1 MRSQVLWHCGEDELN
16 PFIRWSPIRPLVQWW
31 NGRKMNNYIS
41 VELDKRFAE
50 LQSRSKDADSS
61 RSIIDLALESY
72 ITANPSLAA
81 SKTLDASFKSW
92 AITQIRLFL
101 FAGHDSTSS
110 TICYIYYLLARH
122 PSCLARLRAE
132 HDSIFGTDLA
142 TVPTLLLEQ
151 PHLINQ
157 LPYTLAVLKES
168 LRLFPPASAMRGG
181 RAGVSLTD
189 PKGNAYPTE
198 GTNIWIL
205 HHVLQRNPQYW
216 KDPDAFI
223 PDRWLVGPEDPYYPV
238 KGAWRPF
245 EFGPRNCVGQTLVT
259 LDVRVALVMTVRE
272 FDIRDAYEEW
282 DSVHPMKEIKDVR
295 GERCYQV
302 SQGAAH
308 PADGFPC
315 RVSIRKVSG
324 E

>member
-1 MRSQVLWHCGEDELN
+1 
-16 PFIRWSPIRPLVQWW
+16 
-31 NGRKMNNYIS
+31 MNNYIS
-41 VELDKRFAE
+41 KELDKRFVE
-50 LQSRSKDADSS
+50 RYSRDNDKNVTS

-72 ITANPSLAA
+72 MADNPCIDA
-81 SKTLDASFKSW
+81 SKGMGKSFKAW

-110 TICYIYYLLARH
+110 TICYIYYLLSHH
-122 PSCLARLRAE
+122 PDCLAQLRAE
-132 HDSIFGTDLA
+132 HDEVFGKDLSA
-142 TVPTLLLEQ
+142 VTLLLKER

-181 RAGVSLTD
+181 RPGVSLQD
-189 PKGNAYPTE
+189 SKGNQYPTE

-205 HHVLQRNPQYW
+205 HHAVQRNPTYW
-216 KDPDAFI
+216 KDPDSFI
-223 PDRWLVGPEDPYYPV
+223 PDRWLVGPDDPLYPV

-259 LDVRVALVMTVRE
+259 LDVRVVLVMTVRE

-282 DSVHPMKEIKDVR
+282 DRLHPTKDIKTVR
-295 GERCYQV
+295 GERAYLV
-302 SQGAAH
+302 PSGGSH

-315 RVSIRKVSG
+315 RVSLRTQSA